1 MAEALY
7 LLIRFVLSR
16 YIEKGV
22 DLVHQ
27 LMHTYEESEFCLLF
41 KASIQSIRDIAGR
54 YARGLGDLEG
64 G

>member
-27 LMHTYEESEFCLLF
+27 LMHTYMTEECEFCLLF
-41 KASIQSIRDIAGR
+41 KASIQV
-54 YARGLGDLEG
+54 
-64 G
+64 

>member
-41 KASIQSIRDIAGR
+41 KWKIFILEARSIQAHHTHKN
-54 YARGLGDLEG
+54 
-64 G
+64 